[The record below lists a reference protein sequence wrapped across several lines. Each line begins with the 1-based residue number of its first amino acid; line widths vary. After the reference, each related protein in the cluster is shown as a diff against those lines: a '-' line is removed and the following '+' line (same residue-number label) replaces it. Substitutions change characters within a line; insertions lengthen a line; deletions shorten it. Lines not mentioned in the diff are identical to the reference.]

1 MTHRVLPGPRY
12 GYRIGD
18 PGGIYPVYSAQ
29 GARLFAGRWH
39 KVGQPVIYC
48 SEHYSTAMLEK
59 LVHFNGEIPKGQ
71 HFIKITF
78 PAGISYEVF
87 GSAHHADWHNQDET
101 VARTFGSTWFNESRS
116 CILFVPSVVAR
127 EEHNILIN
135 TTHRDF
141 ALITI
146 DLEQPIWW
154 DERLY
159 R

>member
-1 MTHRVLPGPRY
+1 MTSRQLPGTRY

-18 PGGIYPVYSAQ
+18 PHGIYPVYSAQ

-39 KVGQPVIYC
+39 DIGQPVIYT

-59 LVHFNGEIPKGQ
+59 LVHFNGEVPKGQ
-71 HFIKITF
+71 HFIKITY
-78 PAGISYEVF
+78 PVGLSYEVF
-87 GSAHHADWHNQDET
+87 SSGHHPGWHDANEQA
-101 VARTFGSTWFNESRS
+101 ARQFGSTWFREGRS

-127 EEHNILIN
+127 EEHNVLIN
-135 TTHRDF
+135 TTHPDF
-141 ALITI
+141 PQITT